1 MFTFMVLVSVNC
13 NNPVV
18 GYYCCVCDM
27 YSAEHIWNAEL
38 KQDRPDFKNKPNH
51 VLSSE
56 QISECLI
63 QQNRTWRS
71 QF

>member
-27 YSAEHIWNAEL
+27 YSAEHIWNAE
-38 KQDRPDFKNKPNH
+38 PDFTEPSR
-51 VLSSE
+51 L
-56 QISECLI
+56 
-63 QQNRTWRS
+63 
-71 QF
+71 